1 MSFFGA
7 VRLLVTTWR
16 QPHGPAADG
25 DLPEIRRGA
34 WAAHAH
40 AEAGGRAR
48 RAGLGDAC
56 RTGARREG
64 RLVEIIERGRSVLVC
79 QEIRPGGPP

>member
-16 QPHGPAADG
+16 QPHLPAADG
-25 DLPEIRRGA
+25 DLPEIRRGV

-40 AEAGGRAR
+40 AQAGRRAR

-56 RTGARREG
+56 RTGAGQEG
-64 RLVEIIERGRSVLVC
+64 RLVEIIERGQSVLVC
-79 QEIRPGGPP
+79 QEIRPGALP